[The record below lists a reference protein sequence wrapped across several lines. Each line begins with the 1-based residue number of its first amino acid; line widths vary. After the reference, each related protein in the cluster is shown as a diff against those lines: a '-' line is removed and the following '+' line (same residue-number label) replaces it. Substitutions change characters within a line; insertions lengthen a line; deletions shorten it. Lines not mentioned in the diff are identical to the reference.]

1 MPDWIVLRR
10 ILLAIVVL
18 IAPAAHGQDVKV
30 GQRAPDFTLSILD
43 GDSAHLAQFRGHPV
57 VLKFWAS
64 WCPTCRTEMPEL
76 AAAQA
81 AHGDVGLEVLAS
93 NGEETPDKMRKY
105 LARLAIG
112 AGLIVLVD
120 PKAHVS
126 QRYRVL
132 VLPTTVFIDS
142 AGVVQV
148 IHPGAI
154 SPTEFADGIRAI
166 LPIHNQE

>member
-1 MPDWIVLRR
+1 MLERIVLRR
-10 ILLAIVVL
+10 ILLAIAVL
-18 IAPAAHGQDVKV
+18 AASAAHAQDVKV
-30 GQRAPDFTLSILD
+30 GQRAPDFTLPILD
-43 GDSAHLAQFRGHPV
+43 GDSAHLASLRGHPV

-81 AHGDVGLEVLAS
+81 AHGDVGLQVLAS

-105 LARLAIG
+105 LARLAMG
-112 AGLIVLVD
+112 GGLIVLVD

-126 QRYRVL
+126 QRYRVM

-142 AGVVQV
+142 AGVVRV